1 MEGYWAATAPTA
13 PVTVLDIDSTPG
25 ANDPYQTLKAEFA
38 VAKAAIIVSA
48 IAGGAS
54 DGGLSAVLNVYH
66 AGLVSP
72 FCLSAA
78 KSFFDAH

>member
-1 MEGYWAATAPTA
+1 LA
-13 PVTVLDIDSTPG
+13 PVTVLDVDSTPA
-25 ANDPYQTLKAEFA
+25 ANDPYQALKAEF
-38 VAKAAIIVSA
+38 VIVKAAIIASA
-48 IAGGAS
+48 IAGGAT
-54 DGGLSAVLNVYH
+54 DGGLSALLNVYH